1 MTKARDVPENVYLNA
16 RRDTL
21 ERESNTI
28 KREQTW
34 RTIALVLAVGNI
46 GFGYGLSVLATRPA
60 LKPYIVEV
68 DHLGA
73 VLPVKEADQAS
84 RPDQRVIRNQLARFV
99 RNARTVYL
107 DAAAAQAIAKEAY
120 AVLLRG
126 SSAYATV
133 DRNFRENSPIK
144 RAETEAVTVD
154 VKSVL
159 PVGGNTWRIEWV
171 ETVRDRGGTLI
182 RTEPWFAVVTTTI
195 KQQDEEAAIRANP
208 IGLFIQD
215 LSWGKQL

>member
-1 MTKARDVPENVYLNA
+1 MSKSRDVSPSIYLDA
-16 RRDTL
+16 RRDFL
-21 ERESNTI
+21 ERESSTV

-34 RTIALVLAVGNI
+34 RTFAIILAVANV
-46 GFGYGLSVLATRPA
+46 GFGYGLTVMASRPA

-68 DHLGA
+68 DNLGA
-73 VLPVKEADQAS
+73 VLPVREADQAA
-84 RPDQRVIRNQLARFV
+84 RPDQRVIRNQLGRFV

-126 SSAYATV
+126 SSAYKV
-133 DRNFRENSPIK
+133 IDQNFRENSPIK
-144 RAETEAVTVD
+144 RAESEAVSVD
-154 VKSVL
+154 VKSIL

-171 ETVRDRGGTLI
+171 ETVRDRGGSVL